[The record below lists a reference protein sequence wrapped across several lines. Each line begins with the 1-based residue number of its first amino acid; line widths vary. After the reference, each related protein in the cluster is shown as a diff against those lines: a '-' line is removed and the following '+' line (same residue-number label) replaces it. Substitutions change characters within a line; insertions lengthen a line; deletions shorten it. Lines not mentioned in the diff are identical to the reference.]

1 VSPQARS
8 RSLPPEGAARQ
19 RPGGAGSA
27 AVGLAIAVLE
37 GHLLLLGGAASA
49 QGVVLSGRMGERA
62 LLVVDGQ
69 PVTLQPGA
77 SGAGVTL
84 LRWQGDEAEVQIGGQ
99 RARLRLGGTP
109 TMVGGAVPRPA
120 AREIVVSAS
129 SGGHFTPAGAI
140 NGRPVRFMVDT
151 GATLVALGR
160 DEAQRLGLDLASART
175 GVSQTANGPVPVQIV
190 VLDRVRV
197 GEVEITQVGTVVL
210 PQPMP
215 YVLLGNS
222 FLTRFQMRRDNDILR
237 LELR

>member
-1 VSPQARS
+1 M
-8 RSLPPEGAARQ
+8 SLR
-19 RPGGAGSA
+19 
-27 AVGLAIAVLE
+27 
-37 GHLLLLGGAASA
+37 HLLACGLVLAAASPAALA

-62 LLVVDGQ
+62 VLVVDGQ
-69 PVTLQPGA
+69 PVTLMPGA

-109 TMVGGAVPRPA
+109 TMVGGAVPRRA

-129 SGGHFTPAGAI
+129 SGGHFLPAGAI
-140 NGRPVRFMVDT
+140 NGRTVRFMVDT

-160 DEAQRLGLDLASART
+160 DEAQRLGLDLANARA
-175 GVSQTANGPVPVQIV
+175 GISQTANGPVPVQII

-197 GEVEITQVGTVVL
+197 GEVEVTQVGAVVL

-222 FLTRFQMRRDNDILR
+222 FLTRFQMRRDNDVLR